1 MSIFQVGPLSMVG
14 IIMGCVHSHLALINE
29 TPIEAWSIDLYNQS
43 IKTLFD
49 PESALSPAAPAWL
62 QDLKVELNIKI
73 TSEAARVKI
82 VLYLEALAADPRH
95 YHLVE
100 IAANIMLKTQQ
111 IWHLNIQSLTFLHEL
126 CEKDPII
133 FNALMNQL
141 KELCQQNTLYLQT
154 EHIETVIA
162 SLCAQRDLPKDPM
175 LILHQHIE
183 KKNPDITSI
192 IQTLRTQHGP
202 ELTQVASKHHL
213 IHHDIPHALEIKER
227 TMHVVCKTLRL
238 LATESKIDCFLR
250 TLASFMIEF
259 HDLVQKDKT
268 FFKSV
273 EIASATFIME
283 WLIEYLSIDNEPE
296 LIKIIEF
303 MADQIIVLGTT
314 MVFSRKQT
322 TDLSQLFFMLEDAAI
337 QAGLNVAPP
346 KASAL
351 INIIKTI
358 TLITGVCDK
367 SPSSIPTIVSLQYHD
382 ESTATLPM
390 IKRHYQQPL
399 LIEKFFNDPSS
410 NPCFDGDPSIA
421 AFIQQEFLITLVP
434 HLCMRAELSIQNKA
448 EEVLTYIDFI
458 LSARTARLTE
468 ATPAGFKTFFDE
480 KFKEHHMD
488 TVVNTLFFAAI
499 GESMIFSQSQLG
511 GLTFACEKL
520 RLLGFPGKD
529 EDSKPLIDP
538 LSVMKNADMLKGF
551 KSFYDSLDPAEKS
564 ALINE
569 LLLVIVLQAGIMYA
583 ERPELTYIASPASV
597 LTPRKSPVREPHHV
611 LFAANSE
618 LFFAPSAAPAPQ
630 YLVESSPETFEA
642 LCS

>member
-1 MSIFQVGPLSMVG
+1 
-14 IIMGCVHSHLALINE
+14 MG
-29 TPIEAWSIDLYNQS
+29 IDLYNQS
-43 IKTLFD
+43 IKTLFN
-49 PESALSPAAPAWL
+49 PETALSPVVPAWL
-62 QDLKVELNIKI
+62 KDLKIELNIKI
-73 TSEAARVKI
+73 TSDTARVKI
-82 VLYLEALAADPRH
+82 GLYLEAFASDPHH

-100 IAANIMLKTQQ
+100 MAANIILKTQQ

-141 KELCQQNTLYLQT
+141 KELCQQNTLFLQT

-162 SLCAQRDLPKDPM
+162 SLCAQRALPKDPM

-183 KKNPDITSI
+183 KKNPDIASI
-192 IQTLRTQHGP
+192 IQTLRAQHGP
-202 ELTQVASKHHL
+202 ELTQVASKYNL

-227 TMHVVCKTLRL
+227 TMHVVCKTLHL

-250 TLASFMIEF
+250 TIASFMIEF
-259 HDLVQKDKT
+259 HDFVQSDKGP
-268 FFKSV
+268 FKSV
-273 EIASATFIME
+273 EIASAAFIME
-283 WLIEYLSIDNEPE
+283 WLIESLSIADEPE

-346 KASAL
+346 KAAAL
-351 INIIKTI
+351 IDIIKTI
-358 TLITGVCDK
+358 TLLTGVCDK
-367 SPSSIPTIVSLQYHD
+367 SPSSIPAVVSLQYHD

-399 LIEKFFNDPSS
+399 LIENFFNNPLS
-410 NPCFDGDPSIA
+410 NPFFDSDPSIA
-421 AFIQQEFLITLVP
+421 AFTQQQFLITLVP
-434 HLCMRAELSIQNKA
+434 HLCMRAELSIKNKIQ
-448 EEVLTYIDFI
+448 EVLTYLDFI
-458 LSARTARLTE
+458 LSARAARLTE
-468 ATPAGFKTFFDE
+468 PTPVRFKAFFDE

-488 TVVNTLFFAAI
+488 IVVNTLFFTAI
-499 GESMIFSQSQLG
+499 EESMIFSQSQLG

-520 RLLGFPGKD
+520 RSLGFARQD

-538 LSVMKNADMLKGF
+538 PSVMQNAEMLKGF
-551 KSFYDSLDPAEKS
+551 KSFYNQLNPAEKS

-569 LLLVIVLQAGIMYA
+569 LLLVVVLQAGIAYA
-583 ERPELTYIASPASV
+583 ERPGLNYTVSPAPV
-597 LTPRKSPVREPHHV
+597 LTPRKSPVREPHHTR
-611 LFAANSE
+611 FAANSE
-618 LFFAPSAAPAPQ
+618 LFFTPLAAPIKPELQ
-630 YLVESSPETFEA
+630 YLAKSPPETFEA
-642 LCS
+642 LSS